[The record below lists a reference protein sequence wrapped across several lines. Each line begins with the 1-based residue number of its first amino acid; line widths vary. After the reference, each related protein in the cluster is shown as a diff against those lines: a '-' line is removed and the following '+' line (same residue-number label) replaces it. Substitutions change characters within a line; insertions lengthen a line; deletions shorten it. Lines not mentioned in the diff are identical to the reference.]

1 MDRMHRSLR
10 SMRALRDKVV
20 PNTFG
25 PQGRN
30 VSSEPVSDRGLQDRT
45 NCWPTGMSLVA
56 AKSGTLIPDRAGVH
70 LSRNL

>member
-25 PQGRN
+25 PQGRDM
-30 VSSEPVSDRGLQDRT
+30 SSEPVSDRGLQDRA
-45 NCWPTGMSLVA
+45 NCWPTGVSLVA
-56 AKSGTLIPDRAGVH
+56 AKSGTSIPDRTGFH
-70 LSRNL
+70 FSPNL